1 MSDSGEGSL
10 SLRSNAPR
18 EYPSRT
24 LDTATPVWFA
34 ADAQSEGTLHYV
46 AILRSKLWLI
56 AITTAVCAAAAF
68 VYLSQAQKVYEADA
82 DLLISP
88 VPSDNNSLI
97 GLGLPHESSD
107 PTRDVETIAR
117 LIETPVVARRAVG
130 QLGLDITPQALL
142 QKVSAT
148 PVASSNV
155 VSVTARA
162 DDPRLA
168 ARTANAF
175 AQASVDQ
182 RTAQM
187 HAQLDIVIPQLKRQI
202 AALGPN
208 NGIAR
213 QGLVASLRDLQTL
226 RALKDPTIRLETPA
240 DAPTSAVA
248 PRPMLSIVAA
258 IVAGLIIGGGA
269 VLALEFFDP
278 RLRREEQLRRFRVP
292 ILARIP
298 FETRRS
304 KRKST
309 PLLPNELSPRA
320 HDSYLLLGATL
331 LVDQHEERVG
341 RSVLI
346 TGSDSGDGKTTSAL
360 NLAADLST
368 TERVVLVEGDTRR
381 PSLERAL
388 GVRGIHGLADVLL
401 NRCQLGDALVD
412 LGSPRSISG
421 HQATGLQL
429 LAQSKGD
436 AAPLSRVI
444 TPLSAASLIQQAH
457 QIANWVVVD
466 APPLALVPDALPL
479 AKQVDDVIMVVR
491 LGNTRLKALEELAE
505 LLVQQGITPAGFV
518 LIGGGSPKPYY
529 GAA

>member
-1 MSDSGEGSL
+1 MPFYL
-10 SLRSNAPR
+10 A
-18 EYPSRT
+18 
-24 LDTATPVWFA
+24 V
-34 ADAQSEGTLHYV
+34 
-46 AILRSKLWLI
+46 LRSKLWFI

-68 VYLSQAQKVYEADA
+68 VYLSQAEKVYQAGA
-82 DLLISP
+82 DLLITP
-88 VPSDNNSLI
+88 VPPDNNSLI

-107 PTRDVETIAR
+107 PLRDVETISR
-117 LIETPVVARRAVG
+117 LIETSVVARRAVK
-130 QLGLDITPQALL
+130 QLGLDLSPQALL
-142 QKVSAT
+142 QKVEAT

-162 DDPRLA
+162 NEPELA
-168 ARTANAF
+168 ARIANTF
-175 AQASVDQ
+175 ANASVDQ

-202 AALGPN
+202 AGLGPN
-208 NGIAR
+208 DDVAR
-213 QGLVASLRDLQTL
+213 EGLVASLRDLETL

-240 DAPTSAVA
+240 EPPTSAIA
-248 PRPMLSIVAA
+248 PRPMLSVAA
-258 IVAGLIIGGGA
+258 ALVAGLIIGGAA

-298 FETRRS
+298 FEARSS
-304 KRKST
+304 KRKSS
-309 PLLPNELSPRA
+309 PLLPAELSPTA

-331 LVDQHEERVG
+331 SVDQPEDRVR

-360 NLAADLST
+360 NLAADLSAT
-368 TERVVLVEGDTRR
+368 GRVVLVEGDTRR
-381 PSLERAL
+381 PSLGRAL
-388 GVRGIHGLADVLL
+388 GVSGMRGLADVLL
-401 NRCQLGDALVD
+401 NRCQLSDALIDVN
-412 LGSPRSISG
+412 GSRMTQG
-421 HQATGLQL
+421 RQTAGLQL
-429 LAQSKGD
+429 LAQSNGD
-436 AAPLSRVI
+436 APLSRVI

-457 QIANWVVVD
+457 QIANWLVVD

-491 LGNTRLKALEELAE
+491 LGNTRLKGLEELAE

-518 LIGGGSPKPYY
+518 LIGGRSPRPYY